1 MVTREDVTSSYGWPA
16 GFWVRANLVANRSG
30 ATAGPSGT
38 STDLT
43 NREDRELLRLIRQDC
58 DALIVGASSIRA
70 EGWHLP
76 PRGHTHVLSRGSALP
91 WDSCPDTSRV
101 TEWLGQAGETLP
113 MLLTRVVAHL
123 ATTGSSS
130 ILCEG
135 GLATVRALAEAR
147 LLDELCLT
155 VTGTA
160 RADVERALKGVLPDA
175 TSWSLASL
183 TESDDAS
190 TIFSVWRCVTGVHS

>member
-1 MVTREDVTSSYGWPA
+1 MVTREDVTSPYAWPA
-16 GFWVRANLVANRSG
+16 GFWVRANLVANNSG

-38 STDLT
+38 SSDLT

-76 PRGHTHVLSRGSALP
+76 PRGHTHVVSRGSTLP
-91 WDSCPDTSRV
+91 WDSCPDSSRV
-101 TEWLGQAGETLP
+101 TEWQGQVSETLP
-113 MLLTRVVAHL
+113 MLLSRVVTHL
-123 ATTGSSS
+123 ATTGSTS

-135 GLATVRALAEAR
+135 GLATIRALAEVNR
-147 LLDELCLT
+147 LDELCLT
-155 VTGTA
+155 VTGAA
-160 RADVERALKGVLPDA
+160 RADVERALRGILPDP
-175 TSWSLASL
+175 TGWSLASL
-183 TESDDAS
+183 RHSDDES